1 MSEPVTVAAESAGSL
16 FAAPDIEVIE
26 RPDGVRLL
34 SSRTPLGEYASSVGE
49 WLQKWASAAPD
60 RTFVAERDGE
70 AWTPLSYSDAWSTA
84 RSIGQALFD
93 RGLGPDRPLVVLS
106 GPSIAHAQLMLA
118 AHLVGVPFVPVSV
131 AYSLVVQDP
140 TRVLHIVNQ
149 SDAGLV
155 FVEQSAPFARVLDAL
170 SDREIASGDGDVGV
184 ALQDLIETSVTAAV
198 DQAFSNIEPD
208 HVAKILYTSGSTG
221 MPKGVLTTHRMLC
234 VNQKSMALVWPFLAE
249 TPPIICDWL
258 PWSHTFGSSHN
269 FNLVLANGGTLY
281 IDGGKPA
288 PGLFDTTVANLADV
302 RPTISFNV
310 PAGFARLVDQL
321 ESDSDLADAFFS
333 RLQLIFYAAA
343 PLPEDVWRRLQAVS
357 IRTTGRVV
365 PMTSSWGLTETA
377 PGVTSAHFPLDR
389 PGVIG
394 TPLPGLTL
402 KLVPSNDKTE
412 IRVAGPSV
420 TAGYLNDAE
429 RSAASFDDEG
439 FLITGDAVRLA
450 DPLDPNAGLLFD
462 GRVGEDFKL
471 TTGTWVNV
479 GVLRPQLVSATAPL
493 VLDCVVTGH
502 GGEQL
507 GLLVW
512 LAPGHE
518 DNAETRTLLQSLL
531 AEHNEANGNTSSTR
545 VRRVVVLDS
554 PPSIDAGETT
564 DKGYV
569 NQGRA
574 LLERSQEVER
584 LLADHPDD
592 GVLII
597 G

>member
-1 MSEPVTVAAESAGSL
+1 MSEAASTDAL
-16 FAAPDIEVIE
+16 FARPDVEMIE
-26 RPDGVRLL
+26 RLGGERLL
-34 SSRTPLGEYASSVGE
+34 SSRIPLGAHGSSVGE
-49 WLQKWASAAPD
+49 WLQQWAQAAPD
-60 RTFVAERDGE
+60 RTLVGERDAEGTW
-70 AWTPLSYSDAWSTA
+70 ATLSYEQAWSTA
-84 RSIGQALFD
+84 RSIGQGLID

-118 AHLVGVPFVPVSV
+118 AHVVGVPFVPVSV
-131 AYSLVVQDP
+131 AYSLIAEDP
-140 TRVLHIVNQ
+140 SRVLHIVDQCN
-149 SDAGLV
+149 AGLV
-155 FVEQSAPFARVLDAL
+155 FVEQGEPFSRVLDAL
-170 SDREIASGDGDVGV
+170 SGRAVASGDGTVGV
-184 ALQDLIETSVTAAV
+184 GLQELIDTPATSAV
-198 DQAFSNIEPD
+198 DEAFDSVGPD
-208 HVAKILYTSGSTG
+208 VVAKILYTSGSTG
-221 MPKGVLTTHRMLC
+221 VPKGVITTHRMLC
-234 VNQKSMALVWPFLAE
+234 ANQKSIALVWPFLAA

-269 FNLVLANGGTLY
+269 FNMVLANGGTLY
-281 IDGGKPA
+281 IDAGKPA

-302 RPTISFNV
+302 RPTIAFNV
-310 PAGFARLVDQL
+310 PAGFARLVEQL
-321 ESDSDLADAFFS
+321 ESDDEFADAFFS

-343 PLPEDVWRRLQAVS
+343 PLPADVWRRLQSVS
-357 IRTTGRVV
+357 LRTTGRAV

-420 TAGYLNDAE
+420 TPGYLNDPE
-429 RSAASFDDEG
+429 RSAAAFDDEG
-439 FLITGDAVRLA
+439 FLITGDAVKLA
-450 DPLDPNAGLLFD
+450 DPTDPNGGLLFD

-479 GVLRPQLVSATAPL
+479 GLLRPHIVSATAPL

-502 GGEQL
+502 GQDQL

-512 LAPGHE
+512 LSPGQT
-518 DNAETRTLLQSLL
+518 DNAETRERLRSLL
-531 AEHNEANGNTSSTR
+531 VDHNSAHGKTSSTR
-545 VRRVVVLDS
+545 IRRVVILDS

-574 LLERSQEVER
+574 LIARSGDVER
-584 LLADHPDD
+584 LVAERPDD
-592 GVLII
+592 GVLVI